1 MNLPRNALAAASAL
15 FALFVSLA
23 VVAQGAPQ
31 GEIKGTATEH
41 TTASGTGVVENANVA
56 LPASASGATVFFGKW
71 RDLPAPT
78 RLRVPVV
85 VFLHGSSGLGLKAIE
100 EWQRWLADMGVASVA
115 PDSFALPD
123 RLTYTSPIA
132 KPMYERIHALRA
144 SEIALAV
151 AAVKASAWADPTRLV
166 LAGTSE
172 GATAV
177 ARYTGTEFAGRIVY
191 AWSCED
197 NYFVESHRTAIPA
210 DQPFLNVISISDPFF
225 SPANAWL
232 GNAAAR
238 GHCGDAV
245 RGSKVATV
253 VLIAGAPH
261 TLLNLPASRAATAE
275 LVRSVLKP

>member
-23 VVAQGAPQ
+23 AVAQGAPQ

-41 TTASGTGVVENANVA
+41 TIESRTGVVENANVA
-56 LPASASGATVFFGKW
+56 LPASVTGTAVFFGKW

-132 KPMYERIHALRA
+132 KPVYERIHALRA

-151 AAVKASAWADPTRLV
+151 VAVKASAWADPTRLV
-166 LAGTSE
+166 LAGASE

-197 NYFVESHRTAIPA
+197 NYFIESHRTAIPA
-210 DQPFLNVISISDPFF
+210 DQPFLNVISITDPFV
-225 SPANAWL
+225 STANAWL
-232 GNAAAR
+232 GNSAAR